1 MNNKRV
7 TLLGGTG
14 FVGTRLAYLLAERYT
29 EVTVLTRRAQRVRNL
44 RVVPNLHAREVN
56 VHDADAL
63 AGALKGV
70 DVVIN
75 LVGILNETGSTTFA
89 KAHDELTGKVVDAC
103 AAAEVPRYLHMSALN
118 ADTENGT
125 SEYLQSKGRAE
136 DRVRAAGESLAW
148 TFFRPS
154 IIFGKDDAF
163 FNRFAGLLK
172 ALPVF
177 PLAVPDARMAPVWID
192 DVCRVMIDSI
202 DDHAL
207 YGGAVCLCGPE
218 VFSLR
223 ELVEYT
229 ALTAGLKRKIVGLP
243 DWASRLQARV
253 MERVPGKPFSY
264 DNYLSLQTDSVCADD
279 CPRQGTSIEA
289 VVPHYLGE
297 VDWAGRLQSRR
308 ASARR

>member
-1 MNNKRV
+1 MNKQRV

-14 FVGTRLAYLLAERYT
+14 FVGTRLAYLLAERYA

-56 VHDADAL
+56 VHDPEAL
-63 AGALKGV
+63 AVALSGS

-75 LVGILNETGSTTFA
+75 LVGILNETGSATFA

-103 AAAEVPRYLHMSALN
+103 TAAGVPRYLHMSALN
-118 ADTENGT
+118 ADAENGT
-125 SEYLQSKGRAE
+125 SEYLRSKGRAE
-136 DRVRAAGESLAW
+136 ARVREAGGALAW

-154 IIFGKDDAF
+154 VIFGKNDAF

-177 PLAVPDARMAPVWID
+177 PLAVPDARLAPVWID

-202 DDHAL
+202 DDPTLH
-207 YGGAVCLCGPE
+207 GEAVCLCGPD
-218 VFSLR
+218 VFTLR

-229 ALTAGLKRKIVGLP
+229 AKAAGLKRKVIGLP
-243 DWASRLQARV
+243 DWAARLQARM
-253 MERVPGKPFSY
+253 MELVPGKPFSR
-264 DNYLSLQTDSVCADD
+264 DNYLSLQTDSVCPDD
-279 CPRQGTSIEA
+279 CPSQGTSVEA
-289 VVPHYLGE
+289 VVPQYLGK